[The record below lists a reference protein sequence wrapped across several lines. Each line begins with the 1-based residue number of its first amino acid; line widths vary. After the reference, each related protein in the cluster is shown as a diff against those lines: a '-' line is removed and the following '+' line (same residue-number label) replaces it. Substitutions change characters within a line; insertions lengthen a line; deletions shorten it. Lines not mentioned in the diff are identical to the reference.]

1 MAAPSAG
8 VMCSDLGVFIGGDV
22 FLEVFLLFKKF
33 TLSNI
38 SRCPM
43 FAILLEIEVLC
54 YFRNMFVTNLLLE
67 PHLIDSYLM
76 CLTIFKPNFTKNVFH
91 VLENMRFRK
100 AGGNENRHY
109 GFQSLR
115 NLTQ

>member
-1 MAAPSAG
+1 M
-8 VMCSDLGVFIGGDV
+8 
-22 FLEVFLLFKKF
+22 LFKKF